1 MISSAPSPISERMPV
16 LAEMYIHSR
25 TKSRN
30 AGAKDFAMMSQGT
43 FSLRIVPLIIMF
55 LAS

>member
-1 MISSAPSPISERMPV
+1 MPV

-25 TKSRN
+25 TRSRN